1 MEKTI
6 VDNDPQS
13 EDARQPSGNAS
24 GEIGTKER

>member
-13 EDARQPSGNAS
+13 ADARQPSGNSSA
-24 GEIGTKER
+24 EVNIKDR

>member
-13 EDARQPSGNAS
+13 GDARQPSGNAS
-24 GEIGTKER
+24 IEINIKDR